1 MIRHILALTIALTIL
16 VIYTSESAYAATAQ
30 VTISNG
36 ASTTNSNCSTTNCFD
51 PQVVN
56 INVGKLPV
64 TAPIGN
70 YNITTNAQV
79 NGSTVPEF
87 GPVASIV
94 LTIALI
100 SIVVFTARNRGTQN
114 SKPHFRFI

>member
-1 MIRHILALTIALTIL
+1 MVRHILVLTISLTLL
-16 VIYTSESAYAATAQ
+16 VIYASEPAYAATAQ

-36 ASTTNSNCSTTNCFD
+36 ASATNGNCSATSCFD

-56 INVGKLPV
+56 IDVGKLPA
-64 TAPIGN
+64 TAPVEN

-87 GPVASIV
+87 GPVASID
-94 LTIALI
+94 LTIAVI
-100 SIVVFTARNRGTQN
+100 IFVVFTARNSGIL
-114 SKPHFRFI
+114 KL